1 MEHTY
6 AAQRGG
12 RHFKERRPVI
22 DEEDPKDIKR
32 PSPLGGSEAGATDA
46 EYESD
51 FEVDKE
57 PITRAEEEANQE
69 YDNDSFII
77 DDDGANKDGDLTASS
92 EGSHRNKVSNRDWI
106 FDYIR

>member
-1 MEHTY
+1 MGEE
-6 AAQRGG
+6 GP
-12 RHFKERRPVI
+12 K
-22 DEEDPKDIKR
+22 EDPKNIRR
-32 PSPLGGSEAGATDA
+32 PSPVGSEAGATDA

-57 PITRAEEEANQE
+57 PITKAEEEANHE

-92 EGSHRNKVSNRDWI
+92 EGTHKNKVSQAD
-106 FDYIR
+106 